1 MARGPRRDPVVTRDR
16 GNRLQ
21 NALAAYL
28 TRWWVHAESA
38 GAGRQGT
45 DVLGTPGVV
54 WEAKTASNFKRDF
67 RPASWVEQS
76 IRHALARHWLN
87 EETGRSMPPPV
98 PVVVYFPP
106 GIGAQNTGNA
116 LAIVPLHV
124 LMRLLEE
131 AEYTPARI
139 STQGSTSA

>member
-1 MARGPRRDPVVTRDR
+1 MTRDR

-28 TRWWVHAESA
+28 TRWWEHAESA
-38 GAGRQGT
+38 GAGRNGT

-54 WEAKTASNFKRDF
+54 WEAKTAVDFKRDF
-67 RPASWVEQS
+67 RPAAWVKQAVG
-76 IRHALARHWLN
+76 HADGAPLMWHGEPAL
-87 EETGRSMPPPV
+87 PV

-106 GIGAQNTGNA
+106 GIGEQNTANS
-116 LAIVPLHV
+116 LAIMPLHV

-139 STQGSTSA
+139 STQESTSA